1 MRSLGVF
8 HYLKKNFFHYSSI
21 PTSLKPRRNYLF
33 SHFLFWQETI
43 KHWKNYEI
51 SLHRKNSSLVTIKKL
66 LLLWC
71 CITISKDDCT
81 SCDWQMCFL
90 ILLVLS
96 CLYLLLFKRYPSHQE
111 APKMRDENTLKNNLI
126 IFKTYS

>member
-8 HYLKKNFFHYSSI
+8 HYLKENFFHYSSI

-111 APKMRDENTLKNNLI
+111 APKMRDVKTLKNNLI